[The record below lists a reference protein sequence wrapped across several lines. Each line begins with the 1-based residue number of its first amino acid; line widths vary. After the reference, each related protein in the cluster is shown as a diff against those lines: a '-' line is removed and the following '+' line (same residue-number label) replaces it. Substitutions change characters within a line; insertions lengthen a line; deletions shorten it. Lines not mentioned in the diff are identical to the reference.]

1 MSLNPNLKDSALC
14 ISLRISSSRFSPW
27 INPIASPPQP
37 VCFPLLSCSPPSLPS
52 SISICQPQ
60 PRSNLVGS
68 LTPFYLDHTTLLPT
82 TVPFPDSL
90 MAPLLSVPLHS
101 YFNSGLEPI
110 LLLARKVP
118 LWLHLHLL
126 SCLSAYPLPI
136 PYPIA
141 SRSSSEAFDHCTQ
154 ITPIPPTSL

>member
-37 VCFPLLSCSPPSLPS
+37 VSFPLLSCSPPSLPS

-90 MAPLLSVPLHS
+90 MAPLL
-101 YFNSGLEPI
+101 
-110 LLLARKVP
+110 LLCPSPQLLQFWAGAHTSIGQKSPSLASP
-118 LWLHLHLL
+118 SSPFL
-126 SCLSAYPLPI
+126 SLCLSSPYPLPHSI
-136 PYPIA
+136 SQLI
-141 SRSSSEAFDHCTQ
+141 
-154 ITPIPPTSL
+154 